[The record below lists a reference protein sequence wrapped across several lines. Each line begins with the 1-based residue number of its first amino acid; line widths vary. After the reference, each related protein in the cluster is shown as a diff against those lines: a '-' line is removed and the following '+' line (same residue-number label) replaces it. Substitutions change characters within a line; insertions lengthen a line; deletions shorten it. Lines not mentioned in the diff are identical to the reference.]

1 MKKFIFL
8 LLAFCFNSYAA
19 TSSASYALY
28 DYDFHGF
35 IVKQDVDN
43 IRSMASITKLFTAM
57 TVIRSGV
64 NLQEKVKVTG
74 KSRGFVPRNSMISR
88 YDLLRAML
96 ISSDNLAAESL
107 ANAHPGGFDQ
117 FVVDANHYV
126 SQVLKL
132 RETKI
137 VDASGLLPGNIT
149 TVNDLIDLLEA
160 VKDNSIIK
168 SIAAERNAIITMY
181 VPQGK
186 KQKQVTIN
194 FRNTNPQLW
203 SFDNILISKTGY
215 TNPAG
220 RCVVMLVEKQN
231 IKFAV
236 IVLGT
241 KNVHERSK
249 IAKQLIEIPIEP
261 RIVPVIEPE
270 IKFDMGPNFN
280 LY

>member
-8 LLAFCFNSYAA
+8 LLACCANAYSGP
-19 TSSASYALY
+19 TASYALY
-28 DYDFHGF
+28 DYDAHQFV
-35 IVKQDVDN
+35 IKEDVDRV
-43 IRSMASITKLFTAM
+43 RSMASITKLFTAM

-74 KSRGFVPRNSMISR
+74 RSRGFVPRNSMISR

-96 ISSDNLAAESL
+96 ISSDNLASESL
-107 ANAHPGGFDQ
+107 ANAHPGGFNQ
-117 FVVDANHYV
+117 FIIDANFYAD
-126 SQVLKL
+126 QVLKL

-137 VDASGLLPGNIT
+137 VDSSGLLPGNIT
-149 TVNDLIDLLEA
+149 NVNDLIDLLDSIKENA
-160 VKDNSIIK
+160 VIK
-168 SIAAERNAIITMY
+168 NIAAERNAIVTMF

-194 FRNTNPQLW
+194 FKNTNPQLW
-203 SFDNILISKTGY
+203 TFDNILISKTGF
-215 TNPAG
+215 TNAAG

-231 IKFAV
+231 MKFAV
-236 IVLGT
+236 VVLGT
-241 KNVHERSK
+241 KNVYERSK

-270 IKFDMGPNFN
+270 IKFDMGQEFN